1 MAIGRC
7 RPRRQAP
14 QPDDP
19 LRDENGD
26 EDGDEQ
32 SDEQQQEAGRVG
44 PTDGDLLARSLPRT
58 MFSAMDR

>member
-7 RPRRQAP
+7 RPQRQAP

-19 LRDENGD
+19 LHDEN
-26 EDGDEQ
+26 GDEQ

-44 PTDGDLLARSLPRT
+44 PADGDLLARSLPRT